1 MSPRLSMEPIK
12 ILYLHIYEDSK
23 TKKIRSLLEEI
34 YGKDNVI
41 SSKDKS
47 RTIDILILIFVY
59 TLCLCCIVL
68 ILHCIF
74 TLNEHVYML
83 IFPFFFTTMAI
94 FFVGSTVFYEVLY
107 RRCLRKAN
115 KLFEKLNPN
124 VIVAYQFGCILAM
137 HLSGP
142 RVPMLLISP
151 VQENFFS
158 ARVRKEVPI
167 ADFPYI
173 IFVHSTL
180 DRKRNL
186 NKTLQLVESLD
197 KEKYRVEII
206 NEGYNLELL
215 NKSDYKNWIDEVY
228 AQSIQ
233 HMTTRSK
240 SETTIDEDMFKPDA

>member
-1 MSPRLSMEPIK
+1 MEPIK

-59 TLCLCCIVL
+59 TLCLCCI
-68 ILHCIF
+68 
-74 TLNEHVYML
+74 
-83 IFPFFFTTMAI
+83 
-94 FFVGSTVFYEVLY
+94 
-107 RRCLRKAN
+107 
-115 KLFEKLNPN
+115 
-124 VIVAYQFGCILAM
+124 
-137 HLSGP
+137 
-142 RVPMLLISP
+142 LLISP

-186 NKTLQLVESLD
+186 NKTLQLVESLG

-240 SETTIDEDMFKPDA
+240 SETTIDEDMFKPDE

>member
-59 TLCLCCIVL
+59 TLCLCCI
-68 ILHCIF
+68 
-74 TLNEHVYML
+74 
-83 IFPFFFTTMAI
+83 
-94 FFVGSTVFYEVLY
+94 
-107 RRCLRKAN
+107 AN